1 MEELNKCISDTYLW
15 IDMRL
20 SSQSGYF
27 CYEDKTVLFFFL
39 VSLREYLKMAD
50 SAYLGTKGL
59 INVVCVFSVLGKN
72 VYLGKDL

>member
-1 MEELNKCISDTYLW
+1 MKELKKFISDTYLW

-27 CYEDKTVLFFFL
+27 CFEDRLYFFFFTI
-39 VSLREYLKMAD
+39 VREYLKMAD

-59 INVVCVFSVLGKN
+59 IYVVCVFSVLGKN
-72 VYLGKDL
+72 VYLGRVL